1 MQQGWIKLHRKI
13 KSHWLYTEKRKF
25 SKYEAWLDLL
35 MMANHRETKVV
46 LGNEVVT
53 LQKGE
58 FITSEL
64 KLMEAWGWGKSRTR
78 NFLKLLEE
86 DGMIKKVADRKKT
99 TITIC
104 NYNVY
109 HESESENRLQT
120 DHEQTM
126 NGLSSDTDKNVKND
140 KNIKNNNI
148 RHKFETCD
156 MRLAELL
163 FEKIQEN
170 NPGHKK
176 PNLEKWA
183 NDIRLMRERDER
195 TEERIEYLIN
205 WTQQHT
211 FWHTNILSPGKLRK
225 QFDKLVL
232 QVKQEK
238 QSNVTPIT
246 KAKQNKS
253 KYKYNLGF

>member
-13 KSHWLYTEKRKF
+13 KGHWLYTEKRKF

-46 LGNEVVT
+46 IGNEVIT
-53 LQKGE
+53 LQKGQ

-64 KLMEAWGWGKSRTR
+64 KLMEAWGWGKSKTR

-86 DGMIKKVADRKKT
+86 DGMIKRVADRKKT

-104 NYNVY
+104 NYNAY
-109 HESESENRLQT
+109 HETETESRLQT
-120 DHEQTM
+120 DHKQTM
-126 NGLSSDTDKNVKND
+126 NGLSPDTDKNVKND

-148 RHKFETCD
+148 RHKYEICD

-163 FEKIQEN
+163 FEKIREN

-195 TEERIEYLIN
+195 TEEQIEYLIN
-205 WTQQHT
+205 WTQQHA

-232 QVKQEK
+232 QVKQENK
-238 QSNVTPIT
+238 SNVTPIT
-246 KAKQNKS
+246 KAKKDKN